1 MGEAVSRCVIL
12 GAAPTDEPQA
22 LTELLRADDFILAA
36 DGGVNLARRM
46 GVTPSAVIADCDSAE
61 EPTDLPLIR
70 LPIRKDVTDTAAAV
84 EYARERGYT
93 EFLILGGTGGRLDHQ
108 HANLLLLVS
117 LAQAGCHATLADA
130 KNRVTATACSHVKV
144 EHLTGWSLSLF
155 AFEDTVRGLSIRG
168 ASYPLENYD
177 LSPSD
182 PLCISNY
189 TVGEECTITFESGT
203 LLIFRAKD

>member
-12 GAAPTDEPQA
+12 GAAPTEEPQA
-22 LTELLRADDFILAA
+22 LVGLLRANDFILAA
-36 DGGVNLARRM
+36 DGGVELARRM

-61 EPTDLPLIR
+61 APTDIPLVR
-70 LPIRKDVTDTAAAV
+70 LPVRKDVTDTAAAV

-93 EFLILGGTGGRLDHQ
+93 DFLILGGTGGRLDHQ
-108 HANLLLLVS
+108 HANMLLLVS
-117 LAQAGCHATLADA
+117 LVQAGCRATLADA
-130 KNRVTATACSHVKV
+130 KNRVTATVSSPLKA

-155 AFEDTVRGLSIRG
+155 AFADTVCGLSVRG
-168 ASYPLENYD
+168 ASYSLEGYD
-177 LSPSD
+177 LAPSD

-189 TVGEECTITFESGT
+189 TVGEECTITFDSGT